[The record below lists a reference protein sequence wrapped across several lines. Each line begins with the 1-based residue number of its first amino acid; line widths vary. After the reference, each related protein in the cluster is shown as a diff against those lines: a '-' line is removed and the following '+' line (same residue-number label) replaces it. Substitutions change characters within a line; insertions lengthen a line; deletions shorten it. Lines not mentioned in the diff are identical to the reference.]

1 MGLYENIKSL
11 CDQHGIAV
19 TRLESELGFARGSIG
34 KLRRQK
40 SMKADRLDKIADF
53 FGVTPTYILTG
64 EHEGYYLNPETAQ
77 IAQEMFED
85 ADMRTLYDLKAK
97 MGEERF
103 KAHIELMRK
112 LYAEEHPDE

>member
-1 MGLYENIKSL
+1 MIYDRIKEL
-11 CDQHGIAV
+11 CRSYGIAI
-19 TRLESELGFARGSIG
+19 TKLEQKLGFAKGSLSKIDRFKPSSERVQ
-34 KLRRQK
+34 KL
-40 SMKADRLDKIADF
+40 ADF

-85 ADMRTLYDLKAK
+85 SDMRTLYDLKAK